1 MSKRTNDNAKFP
13 EPLYQ
18 ARKHFDQWRQ
28 THKPHTRFSEGL
40 WTEAVAAAREYGQ
53 SRTARVLG
61 LDYYSLKKRLA
72 HTPGMNG
79 GNKITPPSFVELFPS
94 SALSTE
100 CIIEM
105 EDGDG
110 GKMRISLKGGDVPD
124 VVSLS
129 RSFWG
134 AEA

>member
-1 MSKRTNDNAKFP
+1 MSKKTNGNAKLP

-18 ARKHFDQWRQ
+18 AKKHFDQWRL
-28 THKPHTRFSEGL
+28 THQPRSRFSEDL
-40 WTEAVAAAREYGQ
+40 WAEAVAAARENGHT
-53 SRTARVLG
+53 RTARVLG

-72 HTPGMNG
+72 RAGMNG
-79 GNKITPPSFVELFPS
+79 GSKIVPPSFVELIPS
-94 SALSTE
+94 STHSTE

-105 EDGDG
+105 EDDDG
-110 GKMRISLKGGDVPD
+110 NKMRISLKAGEIPD

-134 AEA
+134 VEV